1 MQVFYVL
8 SRTVIW
14 GLKYLLP
21 QSHEECADEEPVH
34 EVYLDDYLID
44 RDEINAAQYRGE
56 CRSGDLSGTGPG
68 RGLQLGAQTSTP
80 LDLTPKK
87 ALYNFYTSK
96 EGDKT
101 PLPMDPIP

>member
-34 EVYLDDYLID
+34 EVYLDDYLVD
-44 RDEINAAQYRGE
+44 RDEISVAQYRGVE
-56 CRSGDLSGTGPG
+56 AGICLEPARGEACNWG
-68 RGLQLGAQTSTP
+68 RRPRHRL
-80 LDLTPKK
+80 
-87 ALYNFYTSK
+87 
-96 EGDKT
+96 
-101 PLPMDPIP
+101 I